1 MTRLHRI
8 LAGLSLI
15 LLLSGAA
22 GALTHAGGVGDSRQP
37 AGSAGPSAPA
47 TTSSATTT
55 SPATTS
61 PAPTSTTSPGKPGP
75 SSAALESGLITPTDM
90 GGYYRVVPAFAA
102 ALVASSPCLS
112 RLAAPPPATGGAPP
126 AMPTTSGRA
135 LTALLGPDEHSVPTI
150 VEDVASFPGATAR
163 PGYDAVISALSA
175 CPVLSF
181 DFGGPTVTAR
191 LAATAIPPVGDADR
205 VWSGSFHEEGSTFS
219 IQVGVVL
226 HSDEVLA
233 VVWIDSS
240 PPSDPVMGSFVSTL
254 SVAIGKLA

>member
-8 LAGLSLI
+8 LVGLSLI

-22 GALTHAGGVGDSRQP
+22 GALTHTRGGVGDSRKP
-37 AGSAGPSAPA
+37 AGSTGPSAPA
-47 TTSSATTT
+47 TASSTTT
-55 SPATTS
+55 SPATT
-61 PAPTSTTSPGKPGP
+61 PTTSPGNPGP

-90 GGYYRVVPAFAA
+90 GGYYRVIPAFAA

-112 RLAAPPPATGGAPP
+112 RLASPPPPARGGTPVPAP
-126 AMPTTSGRA
+126 SGRA
-135 LTALLGPDEHSVPTI
+135 LTGLLGPDEHSVPTI

-163 PGYDAVISALSA
+163 HAFDAVTSALSA

-181 DFGGPTVTAR
+181 DFGGPTVAAR
-191 LAATAIPPVGDADR
+191 LAATAIPPVADADR
-205 VWSGSFHEEGSTFS
+205 AWSGSFSEEGSAFS
-219 IQVGVVL
+219 IQLGIVL

-233 VVWIDSS
+233 LVWIDSS
-240 PPSDPVMGSFVSTL
+240 PPSDPVMGSFASTL